1 MLKLE
6 NVNLF
11 YGEIQALWDLSF
23 EVKEG
28 QIVALLGANAAGK
41 SSTINAISG
50 LEKAASGKII
60 FQGKEI
66 QQMNPHEI
74 VEEGIIQVPE
84 GRKLFNYMSIEENL
98 ELGAYSK
105 RAKKDLKKNLRM
117 VYDLFPILE
126 ERKRQFAGEMSGGQ
140 QQMCAIGRGLMAS
153 PKLLIID
160 ELSLGLA
167 PILVQKLLKALVEIN
182 KNTGLTILLVEQNV
196 QQSLAISK
204 EAFVLENGRLA
215 LSGEASTLLDD
226 PHLKK
231 AYLGM

>member
-11 YGEIQALWDLSF
+11 YGEIQALWDLSL

-50 LEKAASGKII
+50 IEKVTSGKII
-60 FQGKEI
+60 FKGKEI
-66 QQMNPHEI
+66 QTMDPHEI

-84 GRKLFNYMSIEENL
+84 GRKLFNYMTIEENL

-105 RAKKDLKKNLRM
+105 RARKDLKKNLEM
-117 VYDLFPILE
+117 VYHLFPILE

-167 PILVQKLLKALVEIN
+167 PILVQKLLKALVDIN
-182 KNTGLTILLVEQNV
+182 KTGLTILLVEQNV
-196 QQSLAISK
+196 HQSLEISK
-204 EAFVLENGRLA
+204 EAFVLENGRVA
-215 LSGEASTLLDD
+215 LSGDASRLLDN

>member
-11 YGEIQALWDLSF
+11 YGEIQALWDLSL

-50 LEKAASGKII
+50 IEKVTSGKII
-60 FQGKEI
+60 FKGKEI
-66 QQMNPHEI
+66 QTMDPHEI

-84 GRKLFNYMSIEENL
+84 GRKLFNYMTIEENL

-105 RAKKDLKKNLRM
+105 RARKDLKKNLEM
-117 VYDLFPILE
+117 VYHLFPILE
-126 ERKRQFAGEMSGGQ
+126 ERKNQFAGEMSGGQ

-167 PILVQKLLKALVEIN
+167 PILVQKLLKALVDIN
-182 KNTGLTILLVEQNV
+182 KTGLTILLVEQNV
-196 QQSLAISK
+196 HQSLEISK

-215 LSGEASTLLDD
+215 LSGDASELLDN

>member
-11 YGEIQALWDLSF
+11 YGEIQALWNLSF

-50 LEKAASGKII
+50 LEKAQSGKIT
-60 FQGKEI
+60 FLGKEI
-66 QQMNPHEI
+66 QKMNPHEI

-84 GRKLFNYMSIEENL
+84 GRKLFNYMTIEENL

-105 RAKKDLKKNLRM
+105 RAKKDFKKNLRM

-126 ERKRQFAGEMSGGQ
+126 ERKKQFAGDMSGGQ

-167 PILVQKLLKALVEIN
+167 PILVQKLLKALVDIN
-182 KNTGLTILLVEQNV
+182 KTGLTILLVEQNV

-215 LSGEASTLLDD
+215 LSGEADKLLND

>member
-1 MLKLE
+1 MLKLQ

-11 YGEIQALWDLSF
+11 YGEIQALWDLSM
-23 EVKEG
+23 EIQEG
-28 QIVALLGANAAGK
+28 QIAALLGANAAGK

-50 LEKAASGKII
+50 IEKISSGEIT
-60 FQGKEI
+60 FLGKEI
-66 QQMNPHEI
+66 HKMSPHEI

-84 GRKLFNYMSIEENL
+84 GRKLFNYMPIQENL

-105 RAKKDLKKNLRM
+105 RAKKDFKKNLRF

-126 ERKRQFAGEMSGGQ
+126 ERKSQMAGDLSGGQ
-140 QQMCAIGRGLMAS
+140 QQMVAIARGLMS
-153 PKLLIID
+153 NPKLLIID

-167 PILVQKLLKALVEIN
+167 PILVQQLLKDLVNIR
-182 KNTGLTILLVEQNV
+182 NTGITILLVEQNV
-196 QQSLAISK
+196 QQSLAIASD
-204 EAFVLENGRLA
+204 AYVLENGRLA
-215 LSGEASTLLDD
+215 LSGNAGELIND

>member
-6 NVNLF
+6 SINLF

-28 QIVALLGANAAGK
+28 QIAALLGANAAGK

-50 LEKAASGKII
+50 LEKIASGKII

-66 QQMNPHEI
+66 QKMDPHEI

-84 GRKLFNYMSIEENL
+84 GRKLFNYMTIEENL

-105 RAKKDLKKNLRM
+105 RARKDLKKNLRM

-126 ERKRQFAGEMSGGQ
+126 ERKKQFAGDMSGGQ

-167 PILVQKLLKALVEIN
+167 PILVQKLLKALVDIN
-182 KNTGLTILLVEQNV
+182 KTGLTILLVEQNV
-196 QQSLAISK
+196 HQSLAISK

-215 LSGEASTLLDD
+215 LSGEASKLLDD

>member
-6 NVNLF
+6 NINLF
-11 YGEIQALWDLSF
+11 YGEIQALWDLSL
-23 EVKEG
+23 EIKEG
-28 QIVALLGANAAGK
+28 EIAALLGANAAGK

-50 LEKAASGKII
+50 LEKITSGQIT
-60 FQGKEI
+60 FLGKEI
-66 QQMNPHEI
+66 HKMSPHEI

-84 GRKLFNYMSIEENL
+84 GRKLFNYMTIQENL

-105 RAKKDLKKNLRM
+105 RARKDFKKNMKM

-126 ERKRQFAGEMSGGQ
+126 ERKKQFAGDMSGGQ

-167 PILVQKLLKALVEIN
+167 PILVQKLLRALVDIN
-182 KNTGLTILLVEQNV
+182 KTGLTILLVEQNV
-196 QQSLAISK
+196 KQSLAISK
-204 EAFVLENGRLA
+204 EAYVLENGRLA
-215 LSGEASTLLDD
+215 LSGNAEKLLDD

>member
-1 MLKLE
+1 LLKLE
-6 NVNLF
+6 EIDVF
-11 YGEIQALWDLSF
+11 YGEIQALWNLSF
-23 EVKEG
+23 EIKEG
-28 QIVALLGANAAGK
+28 QISALLGANAAGK
-41 SSTINAISG
+41 STTINTISG
-50 LEKAASGKII
+50 LVRATSGRIT
-60 FQGKEI
+60 FYGKEI
-66 QQMNPHEI
+66 HNMSPHEI

-84 GRKLFNYMSIEENL
+84 GRKLFNYMTVQENL

-105 RAKKDLKKNLRM
+105 RAKKDFKKNLKR

-126 ERKRQFAGEMSGGQ
+126 ERKKQLVGEMSGGQ
-140 QQMCAIGRGLMAS
+140 QQMCAIARGLMAN

-167 PILVQKLLKALVEIN
+167 PILVQNLLKVLVDI
-182 KNTGLTILLVEQNV
+182 KNTGITILLVEQNV
-196 QQSLAISK
+196 QQSLAISN

-215 LSGEASTLLDD
+215 LSGKSSDLIQN

>member
-6 NVNLF
+6 NINLF
-11 YGEIQALWDLSF
+11 YGEIQALWNVSI
-23 EVKEG
+23 EIKEG

-41 SSTINAISG
+41 TSTINAISG
-50 LEKAASGKII
+50 LEKISSGKIT
-60 FQGKEI
+60 FMGKEI
-66 QQMNPHEI
+66 HKMDPFEI
-74 VEEGIIQVPE
+74 VEEGLIQVPE
-84 GRKLFNYMSIEENL
+84 GRKLFNSMTIQENL

-105 RAKKDLKKNLRM
+105 RARKDFKKNLRM

-126 ERKRQFAGEMSGGQ
+126 ERKKQFAGDMSGGQ
-140 QQMCAIGRGLMAS
+140 QQMCAIARGLMSS

-167 PILVQKLLKALVEIN
+167 PILVQKLLKALVDIN
-182 KNTGLTILLVEQNV
+182 KTGLTILLVEQNV
-196 QQSLAISK
+196 QQSLQISK
-204 EAFVLENGRLA
+204 EAFVLENGRVA
-215 LSGEASTLLDD
+215 LSGTADHLLGD

>member
-6 NVNLF
+6 NINLF

-28 QIVALLGANAAGK
+28 QIAALLGANAAGK

-50 LEKAASGKII
+50 LEKISSGKII

-66 QQMNPHEI
+66 QKMDPHEI

-84 GRKLFNYMSIEENL
+84 GRKLFNYMTIEENL

-105 RAKKDLKKNLRM
+105 RARKDLKKNLRM

-126 ERKRQFAGEMSGGQ
+126 ERKKQLAGDMSGGQ

-167 PILVQKLLKALVEIN
+167 PILVQKLLKALVDIN
-182 KNTGLTILLVEQNV
+182 KTGLTILLVEQNV
-196 QQSLAISK
+196 HQSLAISK

-215 LSGEASTLLDD
+215 LAGEASKLLDD

>member
-6 NVNLF
+6 NINLF

-28 QIVALLGANAAGK
+28 QIAALLGANASGK

-50 LEKAASGKII
+50 LEKIASGKVI

-66 QQMNPHEI
+66 QKMDPHEI

-84 GRKLFNYMSIEENL
+84 GRKLFNYMTIEENL

-105 RAKKDLKKNLRM
+105 RARKDLKKNLRM

-126 ERKRQFAGEMSGGQ
+126 ERKKQFAGDMSGGQ

-167 PILVQKLLKALVEIN
+167 PILVQKLLKALVDIN
-182 KNTGLTILLVEQNV
+182 KTGLTILLVEQNV
-196 QQSLAISK
+196 HQSLAISK

-215 LSGEASTLLDD
+215 LSGEASKLLGD

>member
-1 MLKLE
+1 MLKLQ

-23 EVKEG
+23 EIKEG
-28 QIVALLGANAAGK
+28 QIAALLGANAAGK
-41 SSTINAISG
+41 SSAINAISG
-50 LEKAASGKII
+50 IEKISSGEITL
-60 FQGKEI
+60 FDKEI
-66 QQMNPHEI
+66 HKMSPHEI

-84 GRKLFNYMSIEENL
+84 GRKLFNYMPIQENL

-105 RAKKDLKKNLRM
+105 RAKKDFKKNLRF

-126 ERKRQFAGEMSGGQ
+126 ERKSQMAGDLSGGQ
-140 QQMCAIGRGLMAS
+140 QQMVAIARGLMAN

-167 PILVQKLLKALVEIN
+167 PILVQQLIKDLIN
-182 KNTGLTILLVEQNV
+182 IRNTGITILLVEQNV
-196 QQSLAISK
+196 QQSLAIASD
-204 EAFVLENGRLA
+204 AYVLENGRLA
-215 LSGEASTLLDD
+215 LSGNATELIND

>member
-1 MLKLE
+1 MLKLQ

-11 YGEIQALWDLSF
+11 YGEIQALWDLSL
-23 EVKEG
+23 EIKEG
-28 QIVALLGANAAGK
+28 QIAALLGANAAGK

-50 LEKAASGKII
+50 IEKISSGTIT
-60 FQGKEI
+60 FLGKEI
-66 QQMNPHEI
+66 HKMSPHEI

-84 GRKLFNYMSIEENL
+84 GRKLFNYMPIQENL

-105 RAKKDLKKNLRM
+105 RAKKDFKKNLRF

-126 ERKRQFAGEMSGGQ
+126 ERKNQMAGDLSGGQ
-140 QQMCAIGRGLMAS
+140 QQMVAIARGLMAN

-167 PILVQKLLKALVEIN
+167 PILVQQLLKDLVNIR
-182 KNTGLTILLVEQNV
+182 NTGITILLVEQNV
-196 QQSLAISK
+196 QQSLAIASD
-204 EAFVLENGRLA
+204 AYVLENGRLA
-215 LSGEASTLLDD
+215 LSGNAEELIND

>member
-6 NVNLF
+6 KINLF
-11 YGEIQALWDLSF
+11 YGEIQALWDLSL

-28 QIVALLGANAAGK
+28 NIVALLGANAAGK

-50 LEKAASGKII
+50 LEKISSGKII

-66 QQMNPHEI
+66 HKMSPHEI

-84 GRKLFNYMSIEENL
+84 GRKLFNYMTIQENL

-105 RAKKDLKKNLRM
+105 RARKDFKKNLQM
-117 VYDLFPILE
+117 VYELFPILE
-126 ERKRQFAGEMSGGQ
+126 ERKKQLAGDMSGGQ
-140 QQMCAIGRGLMAS
+140 QQMCAIARGLMAS

-167 PILVQKLLKALVEIN
+167 PILVQKLLRALVDIN
-182 KNTGLTILLVEQNV
+182 KSGLTILLVEQNV
-196 QQSLAISK
+196 KQSLAISS

-215 LSGEASTLLDD
+215 LSGNAQELLDD